1 MNKIIKQMATI
12 AFFCGAASAQAV
24 NYASGQP
31 LLCAVQSVSECVA
44 GAACEQLMPFEINM
58 PDFFLIDPANR
69 LLIGAP
75 DGNVQRKTPI
85 EYSERLDGRL
95 ILQGADDGIEGV
107 RDGLAWSMAI
117 DEVTGK
123 MIASASGDDFVLAVF
138 GACTPR

>member
-1 MNKIIKQMATI
+1 MKQRIRWIASI
-12 AFFCGAASAQAV
+12 AFFVGAASAHAV
-24 NYASGQP
+24 NLASGQP
-31 LLCAVQSVSECVA
+31 LLCAVQSVSECAA
-44 GAACEQLMPFEINM
+44 GEVCEQLMPHNINM
-58 PDFFLIDPANR
+58 PDFFLIDPAKR

-75 DGNVQRKTPI
+75 VDGAQRTTPI

-117 DEVTGK
+117 DETSGR
-123 MIASASGDDFVLAVF
+123 MIISASGDGFALAAF

>member
-1 MNKIIKQMATI
+1 MNRIIKGIASI
-12 AFFCGAASAQAV
+12 AFFLGASSAQAG
-24 NYASGQP
+24 NLASGQP

-44 GAACEQLMPFEINM
+44 GASCEQVMLQEINM
-58 PDFFLIDPANR
+58 PDFFMIDPAKR

-75 DGNVQRKTPI
+75 AGGVQRKTPI

-117 DEVTGK
+117 DEVSGK

-138 GACTPR
+138 GACTLR